1 MNNMILLLNALLIK
15 ESNGTSLMTLTLL
28 PALQNGLLDMLFQY
42 CFCGWNA
49 FNWEVLLCK

>member
-1 MNNMILLLNALLIK
+1 MNNMISLLNALLIK

-28 PALQNGLLDMLFQY
+28 PALQHGLLDMLFQY